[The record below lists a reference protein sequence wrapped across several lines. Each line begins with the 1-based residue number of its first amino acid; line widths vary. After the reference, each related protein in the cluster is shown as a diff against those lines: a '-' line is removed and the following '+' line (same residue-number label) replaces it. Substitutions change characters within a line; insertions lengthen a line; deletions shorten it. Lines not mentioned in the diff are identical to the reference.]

1 MQSTDALF
9 IHLKRLDNLNDDP
22 SCSSNERLELP
33 KFYDLHSRRENEYGL
48 FVISDADG
56 YEVLHR
62 YIVFN
67 KVSINNKF
75 YKGKDNAEEC
85 DLTRQIFN
93 VVYSKNFPASQK
105 KKSVDKRGKKI
116 LKVLMASARVIEGIT
131 LTNIRHVHID
141 EPYWMP
147 AHLTRSLVVRC
158 GSAFMRLC
166 LWRSHSQV

>member
-116 LKVLMASARVIEGIT
+116 LKVIMASARVIEG
-131 LTNIRHVHID
+131 L
-141 EPYWMP
+141 
-147 AHLTRSLVVRC
+147 
-158 GSAFMRLC
+158 
-166 LWRSHSQV
+166 